1 MNYKYSFTLGEW
13 LYYIF
18 FTLLTIGKA
27 IGLNANNKILQLMTI
42 LAFIML
48 LIKLLITQYTK
59 REIIICVILITIGVM
74 SYLSS
79 GREGVILTIV
89 TIIGLKN
96 ISYKRILY
104 LTFIIRSFIF
114 TSLITLSLSGIIENV
129 TVNHWRDGVGIVNR
143 YGLGYDH
150 PNLLHTNLFILVI
163 LFIYIFYEK
172 LNIACYIG
180 ILTIN
185 LLIYNFS
192 VSRTGLFAIILAVLI
207 TVLLKRKLISNRV
220 FYDICKI
227 VIPLCVLFTI
237 ITAFGYKKFDLIK
250 KIDRIFSG
258 RIYYSSYFLSSYKWN
273 AFGRNLVGDNN
284 LLDNGYVVLIIN
296 YGIIIF
302 GLYILGYHK
311 IVKRFIAYNMNKEL
325 LMIILFSI
333 YGVTEGYIPNIFLN
347 LSLIFLSSI
356 IFMKN
361 NAFLINNKNRN
372 GEQN

>member
-18 FTLLTIGKA
+18 FTLLMIGKS
-27 IGLNANNKILQLMTI
+27 IGLNANNKVLQFMTI

-59 REIIICVILITIGVM
+59 REIIICGILIAIGLI

-79 GREGVILTIV
+79 GREGVLLTII
-89 TIIGLKN
+89 TIVGLKN
-96 ISYKRILY
+96 ISYRRILY
-104 LTFIIRSFIF
+104 LTLIIRSFIF
-114 TSLITLSLSGIIENV
+114 TSLITLSLTGVIENV
-129 TVNHWRDGVGIVNR
+129 TLKHWRDGVGMINR

-172 LNIACYIG
+172 LNITCYIG
-180 ILTIN
+180 ILAIN

-192 VSRTGLFAIILAVLI
+192 ISRTGLFAIILALLI
-207 TVLLKRKLISNRV
+207 TIFLKAKLISNRL
-220 FYDICKI
+220 FYNICKI
-227 VIPLCVLFTI
+227 IIPLCVLFTI
-237 ITAFGYKKFDLIK
+237 VTAFGYSKFDIIK
-250 KIDRIFSG
+250 KIDRILSG
-258 RIYYSSYFLSSYKWN
+258 RIYYSSHFLNNYKWN
-273 AFGRNLVGDNN
+273 AFGRNLIGDNN

-296 YGIIIF
+296 YGVIIF
-302 GLYILGYHK
+302 GLYTLGYYK
-311 IVKRFIAYNMNKEL
+311 VVKKFIAYNMNKEL

-356 IFMKN
+356 IFIKN
-361 NAFLINNKNRN
+361 NDFLINNKNRN
-372 GEQN
+372 GV